1 MVENSFSKAQ
11 ETKADY
17 AGLDFAYSLNGH
29 IGCTLNFFEAGNTL
43 VDNMLEMISTHPM
56 TALRIER
63 ARAYAEKMNYTE
75 GECTAYRDNQT
86 ENTQD
91 E

>member
-1 MVENSFSKAQ
+1 
-11 ETKADY
+11 
-17 AGLDFAYSLNGH
+17 
-29 IGCTLNFFEAGNTL
+29 
-43 VDNMLEMISTHPM
+43 MLEMISTHPM

-63 ARAYAEKMNYTE
+63 AKKYAEKMNYTE
-75 GECTAYRDNQT
+75 GECTAYREDQT